1 MHAIDGNMRKESDAL
16 NKIDAFVESLNSPRT
31 KMAALSVNPL
41 SKTHEDMP
49 HALGMDM
56 LLNVFTDLNAGDVTS
71 YSSECARDEEN
82 KQLALLRQSLTKQ
95 KTRPAAKSELLTECY
110 GLHRVPP
117 AILQERTRR
126 QLFSKPA
133 ADVKELTL
141 LMQAEVNHR
150 IQELFSVASG
160 FNSIMNKKQI
170 HALSQ
175 CVANQMGQEGTANTM
190 IDAAAVEDALLHE
203 DTTLTFE
210 KFKHRFLKLRRKSCS
225 NHAQDV
231 AWIDAI
237 YQDMLDSL
245 SKNTNHIPEPS
256 PAKPVTSQLPS
267 PRSSRSPTS
276 KPTKPRHF
284 VAHEIVAPTTPRFH
298 DFKRIDRAS
307 Q

>member
-1 MHAIDGNMRKESDAL
+1 MPLSNRST
-16 NKIDAFVESLNSPRT
+16 V
-31 KMAALSVNPL
+31 AALSVNPL

-117 AILQERTRR
+117 VILQERTRR

-175 CVANQMGQEGTANTM
+175 CVANQMGQEGIANTM
-190 IDAAAVEDALLHE
+190 IDAAAVEDALLHVI
-203 DTTLTFE
+203 LSWCHVIYQ
-210 KFKHRFLKLRRKSCS
+210 HRY
-225 NHAQDV
+225 V